1 MIILALI
8 LYFAGAYYVSW
19 FMKKKYPLCF
29 IIMPLIGLMIA
40 FNLDFSF
47 NSLLILFIS
56 LILVIIAIIDEISS
70 DIYLHMIIFLFI
82 LCLIYRITNGINMK
96 DIVLSMFSVSG
107 FMLLMMYC
115 VKDSFGF
122 GDIELMFCVGL
133 FLPFINMLIAFFIAV
148 FIAGLKALYLI
159 VFKKGDRKSHM
170 PFGPYLVCGV
180 LLSHFYGMNLFYL
193 YLSLIF

>member
-29 IIMPLIGLMIA
+29 VIMPLIGLMIA

-47 NSLLILFIS
+47 NSLLILLIS

-70 DIYLHMIIFLFI
+70 DIYLHMIVVLFI
-82 LCLIYRITNGINMK
+82 LCLIYRITNGIHYK
-96 DIVLSMFSVSG
+96 DMLLSMFSVSG
-107 FMLLMMYC
+107 FMLIMMYC

-122 GDIELMFCVGL
+122 GDIELMFCAGL
-133 FLPFINMLIAFFIAV
+133 FLPFINILIAFFIAII
-148 FIAGLKALYLI
+148 IAGLRALYLI
-159 VFKKGDRKSHM
+159 IFKKSTRKSHM
-170 PFGPYLVCGV
+170 PFGPYLVCGI
-180 LLSHFYGMNLFYL
+180 LLSYFYGVNLFYI